1 LDTMIL
7 EPTPGLTRLDGGGG
21 RLPVTFA
28 HRDVISFPTGDL
40 SDPETAARLRDA
52 WIPATAFTRPT
63 TLVLDLS
70 GKLLSPSALKEL
82 IVVLGQRIR
91 AGMYGDAR
99 LVVATSDPAV
109 QESCALL
116 ARTYQIPLY
125 LATSSRAEDVFH
137 AIPAGDLTEA
147 DVETLE
153 EVRASG
159 SVITASGLAGAVGL
173 QATAANNR
181 LVNVER
187 KGFVLRVRRGRDEGD
202 LFVDPRVA
210 FMTPLASSRAAEAL
224 PMRQALFDAGIRS
237 DPYAHPPR
245 TVEGEAADPLAEI
258 LRRRGKLPTTD

>member
-1 LDTMIL
+1 MVQ
-7 EPTPGLTRLDGGGG
+7 EPTPGRDPLDGGRG

-28 HRDVISFPTGDL
+28 HREVIWFPTGDL
-40 SDPETAARLRDA
+40 SDPQTAARVRDS
-52 WIPATAFTRPT
+52 WIPATAFRRPT

-82 IVVLGQRIR
+82 IVTLGQRIR

-99 LVVATSDPAV
+99 MVVATSDAAV
-109 QESCALL
+109 QEMCALL
-116 ARTYQIPLY
+116 ARRYQIPLY
-125 LATSSRAEDVFH
+125 LAGSPAAEDVLY

-159 SVITASGLAGAVGL
+159 SVITVSALAGAVGL

-210 FMTPLASSRAAEAL
+210 FMTPLSSSRSGEIP
-224 PMRQALFDAGIRS
+224 PMRSTLVDAGIHS

-245 TVEGEAADPLAEI
+245 EVAGDAADRLADI
-258 LRRRGKLPTTD
+258 LHRRGKLPTTD

>member
-1 LDTMIL
+1 MT
-7 EPTPGLTRLDGGGG
+7 EESTAERVRLDGGGG

-28 HRDVISFPTGDL
+28 HREVIRFPTGYL
-40 SDPETAARLRDA
+40 SDPETAARLRDS
-52 WIPATAFTRPT
+52 WIPATAFKRPT
-63 TLVLDLS
+63 TLVLDLN
-70 GKLLSPSALKEL
+70 GLLLAPSALKEL
-82 IVVLGQRIR
+82 VVTLGQRVR

-99 LVVATSDPAV
+99 IVVAASDIAI
-109 QESCALL
+109 QEMGALL
-116 ARTYQIPLY
+116 ARKYQIPLY
-125 LATSSRAEDVFH
+125 LAMSSAAEDVLQ

-159 SVITASGLAGAVGL
+159 SVITVSALAGALGL

-181 LVNVER
+181 LVNVDR

-210 FMTPLASSRAAEAL
+210 FMTPLTSSRIGEVP
-224 PMRQALFDAGIRS
+224 PMRSALLDAGIQS
-237 DPYAHPPR
+237 DPYSHPPR
-245 TVEGEAADPLAEI
+245 DVEGDAADRLAEI